1 MNANLSPGILAITG
15 VLTSSRLIDAS
26 PPPTCLSTQVSRA
39 QSIKRSVLATHRRAS
54 LVASGSFLKAVES
67 ASKVDK
73 LAGVAMTSDP
83 AGTFPS
89 VLTAKS
95 AFAASARAEV
105 LNILQP
111 GYPWTPKAYH

>member
-1 MNANLSPGILAITG
+1 VFDFYGMNANLSPGILAITG

-39 QSIKRSVLATHRRAS
+39 QSIKR
-54 LVASGSFLKAVES
+54 S